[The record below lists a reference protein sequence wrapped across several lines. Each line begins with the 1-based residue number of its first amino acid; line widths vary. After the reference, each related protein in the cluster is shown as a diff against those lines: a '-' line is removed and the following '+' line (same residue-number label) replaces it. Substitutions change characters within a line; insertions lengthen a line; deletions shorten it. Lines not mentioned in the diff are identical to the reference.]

1 MEKIQFIKR
10 PSHHSGKDQNSISRC
25 CAETASEVSDL
36 QCLCGDTETQQP
48 DLENSPAWA
57 TGILKTS
64 RGPVYT
70 TSHRLTWGD
79 YFGEIKSR
87 VSGFRMKYSIQP
99 GLYAVGKPDR
109 DSDILVTAN
118 YKLSFDKLRMHLRD
132 QHVWILVLDTS
143 SINVWCAAGKGTFG
157 TEELVKRMQAARL
170 DILVTH
176 RRIIL
181 PQLSAPGVN
190 AKEVRKQTGFRVYFG
205 PVHAKD
211 IGHYMKS
218 GYTASDEMRTI
229 QFSLLDRLVLTPMEL
244 NPAMKKFPLLAVL
257 LLVISGLSPAGI
269 IFKDAWE
276 MGMPLLVLGIV
287 AVISGAFLTPVF
299 LPFIPFRS
307 FAIKGFIMGLLSVA
321 LSLQLIGG
329 LNHYHILMGLIAYL
343 FFPLVSSYIAL
354 QFTGSTTFTGMSGV
368 QRELKIS
375 IPLYITGIVLS
386 VVLLIIV
393 KIQLWGII

>member
-1 MEKIQFIKR
+1 
-10 PSHHSGKDQNSISRC
+10 
-25 CAETASEVSDL
+25 
-36 QCLCGDTETQQP
+36 
-48 DLENSPAWA
+48 
-57 TGILKTS
+57 
-64 RGPVYT
+64 
-70 TSHRLTWGD
+70 
-79 YFGEIKSR
+79 
-87 VSGFRMKYSIQP
+87 MKYSIPP
-99 GLYAVGKPDR
+99 GLYAVGKPGS

-118 YKLSFDKLRMHLRD
+118 YKLSFDKLRVHLKG
-132 QHVWILVLDTS
+132 QHVWILVLNTN

-157 TEELVKRMQAARL
+157 TAELVKRMHEARL
-170 DILVTH
+170 DFLVTH
-176 RRIIL
+176 RKIIL

-190 AKEVRKQTGFRVYFG
+190 AAEVRKQTGFRVYYG
-205 PVHAKD
+205 PVCAKD
-211 IGHYMKS
+211 IGDYMKS
-218 GYTASDEMRTI
+218 GYTATDEMRTI

-244 NPAMKKFPLLAVL
+244 NPAMKKFPLFAVL
-257 LLVISGLSPAGI
+257 LLLISGLSPDGI
-269 IFKDAWE
+269 IFRDAWA

-307 FAIKGFIMGLLSVA
+307 FAVKGFIMGLISVA
-321 LSLQLIGG
+321 LTLQLIGG
-329 LNHYHILMGLIAYL
+329 LNNDHVLMGLTAYL

-386 VVLLIIV
+386 VVLLIIF

>member
-1 MEKIQFIKR
+1 
-10 PSHHSGKDQNSISRC
+10 
-25 CAETASEVSDL
+25 
-36 QCLCGDTETQQP
+36 
-48 DLENSPAWA
+48 
-57 TGILKTS
+57 
-64 RGPVYT
+64 
-70 TSHRLTWGD
+70 
-79 YFGEIKSR
+79 
-87 VSGFRMKYSIQP
+87 MKYSIPP

-118 YKLSFDKLRMHLRD
+118 YKLSFDKLRMHLKD
-132 QHVWILVLDTS
+132 QHVWILVLDTN

-211 IGHYMKS
+211 ISDYMKS
-218 GYTASDEMRTI
+218 GYKATDEMRTI

-269 IFKDAWE
+269 IFKDAWA

-307 FAIKGFIMGLLSVA
+307 FAVKGFIMGLLSVA

-329 LNHYHILMGLIAYL
+329 LNHDHVLMKLISYL

>member
-10 PSHHSGKDQNSISRC
+10 PSHYPGQDQNSISRC

-36 QCLCGDTETQQP
+36 QCLCEDKETQQP

-87 VSGFRMKYSIQP
+87 VSGFRMKYSIPP
-99 GLYAVGKPDR
+99 GLYAVGKADR

>member
-1 MEKIQFIKR
+1 MQFIKR
-10 PSHHSGKDQNSISRC
+10 PSHHPGKDPNSISRC
-25 CAETASEVSDL
+25 CSETASEVSDL

-64 RGPVYT
+64 RGPVST
-70 TSHRLTWGD
+70 TSHRLTWVD

-87 VSGFRMKYSIQP
+87 VSGFRMKYSIPP

-118 YKLSFDKLRMHLRD
+118 YKLSFDKLRMHLKD
-132 QHVWILVLDTS
+132 QHVWILVLDTN

-205 PVHAKD
+205 PVHD
-211 IGHYMKS
+211 SYGTQS
-218 GYTASDEMRTI
+218 SDEEISASCRITSCHIRTFSGWYYI
-229 QFSLLDRLVLTPMEL
+229 QRRIGNGDAVTGARHSRCYQRGVPHPCFS
-244 NPAMKKFPLLAVL
+244 
-257 LLVISGLSPAGI
+257 
-269 IFKDAWE
+269 
-276 MGMPLLVLGIV
+276 
-287 AVISGAFLTPVF
+287 
-299 LPFIPFRS
+299 
-307 FAIKGFIMGLLSVA
+307 
-321 LSLQLIGG
+321 SL
-329 LNHYHILMGLIAYL
+329 YT
-343 FFPLVSSYIAL
+343 V
-354 QFTGSTTFTGMSGV
+354 
-368 QRELKIS
+368 
-375 IPLYITGIVLS
+375 S
-386 VVLLIIV
+386 VVC
-393 KIQLWGII
+393 G